1 MENVGTR
8 IRKLR
13 RKLGLSQEEFCNDQS
28 QLSVRQ
34 LIRIESG
41 KSLPSLTRL
50 KYIAER
56 LAISISQLVEE
67 NDMIL
72 PSRYQE
78 LKYLIMR
85 TPTYR
90 EKEQVIQLNQYFDE
104 IYRDFFAKLPEDEKV
119 AIEILQASFDI
130 HLDASIDFGGELVK
144 ESFEQVI
151 LKSQYD
157 INDLLTIRLYFFYV
171 YFSFPNQNSNDLV
184 TVKRLCSILKKQMK
198 QTHPSDLFLLRD
210 VLLQASSILLRFKVY
225 GDVPPLLNQVR
236 EIMQITQDYQKQPII
251 DMLEWKLLL
260 KDHNNLPAAEVKYN
274 DAILFSKMVGNSFLE
289 EQLNKEWER
298 DALN

>member
-198 QTHPSDLFLLRD
+198 KTHPSDLFLLRD

-225 GDVPPLLNQVR
+225 GDVSPLLNQVR

>member
-298 DALN
+298 DAMN

>member
-13 RKLGLSQEEFCNDQS
+13 QKLGLSQEEFCNDQS

-119 AIEILQASFDI
+119 A
-130 HLDASIDFGGELVK
+130 
-144 ESFEQVI
+144 
-151 LKSQYD
+151 
-157 INDLLTIRLYFFYV
+157 
-171 YFSFPNQNSNDLV
+171 
-184 TVKRLCSILKKQMK
+184 
-198 QTHPSDLFLLRD
+198 
-210 VLLQASSILLRFKVY
+210 
-225 GDVPPLLNQVR
+225 
-236 EIMQITQDYQKQPII
+236 
-251 DMLEWKLLL
+251 
-260 KDHNNLPAAEVKYN
+260 
-274 DAILFSKMVGNSFLE
+274 
-289 EQLNKEWER
+289 
-298 DALN
+298 